1 MKINQE
7 LKKEFVMSEQ
17 EFINK
22 IDNIF
27 IKLFEKGITKITLES
42 IYTINKGEENELQVT
57 ELMLDRINHSIM
69 FYDLNKKEYT
79 DLKNTNLVTKYTLL
93 DKILF

>member
-1 MKINQE
+1 MRINQK

-27 IKLFEKGITKITLES
+27 IKLFEKGITKIILDS

-69 FYDLNKKEYT
+69 FYDSNKKEYT

>member
-1 MKINQE
+1 MRINQE

-27 IKLFEKGITKITLES
+27 IKLFEKGITKIILDS

-69 FYDLNKKEYT
+69 FYDSNKKEYT